1 MLLVEITENRSGR
14 PKTQFCEF
22 SDQRTPPPL
31 SPFLK
36 VFVMGLCMFTSQMLH
51 GQLVRDI
58 NELMHILVVTSS
70 TFSER
75 ERVLFIY
82 LFNLSTV

>member
-22 SDQRTPPPL
+22 SDQRTPSFSLPQSFRHGSL
-31 SPFLK
+31 
-36 VFVMGLCMFTSQMLH
+36 FTSQMLH

-58 NELMHILVVTSS
+58 NKLMHILVLTSS

-75 ERVLFIY
+75 EYFLFIY
-82 LFNLSTV
+82 LISVLFNL

>member
-22 SDQRTPPPL
+22 SDQRTPPPRHGSL
-31 SPFLK
+31 
-36 VFVMGLCMFTSQMLH
+36 FTSQMLH

-58 NELMHILVVTSS
+58 NKLMHILVLTSS

-75 ERVLFIY
+75 EREYFLFI
-82 LFNLSTV
+82 

>member
-31 SPFLK
+31 SSSKFSSW
-36 VFVMGLCMFTSQMLH
+36 VFVYIAKLH

-58 NELMHILVVTSS
+58 NKLMHILVLTSS

-75 ERVLFIY
+75 ESTFYLFIY